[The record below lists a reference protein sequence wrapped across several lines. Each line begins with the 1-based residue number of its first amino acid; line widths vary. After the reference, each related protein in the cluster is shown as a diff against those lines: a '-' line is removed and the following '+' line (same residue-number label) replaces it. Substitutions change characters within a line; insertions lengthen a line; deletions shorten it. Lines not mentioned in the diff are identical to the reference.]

1 MNQAHLE
8 FLASPAW
15 ARWLET
21 ELLPWLLTVGDLGDD
36 LLEIGPGPGLTTDLL
51 RARVRR
57 VTAVELDAALASAL
71 AERMAGTSVEVVHA
85 DATASGLPSDRFSA
99 AACFSMLHHIPTR
112 AEQDRL
118 VAEVYRM
125 LRPGGSFVATDSQDL
140 DVIRAFHEQD
150 IFVPLDPD
158 ELGDRLGSAG
168 FTRIEVSPTDF
179 EIRFS
184 ARKPAPNRHL
194 QKS

>member
-1 MNQAHLE
+1 MNQAHLD

-57 VTAVELDAALASAL
+57 ITAVELDSSLASAL
-71 AERMAGTSVEVVHA
+71 AARMAGTNVDVVHA

-99 AACFSMLHHIPTR
+99 AACFSMLHHIPTP
-112 AEQDRL
+112 ADQDRL
-118 VAEVYRM
+118 FAEVYRV

-140 DVIRAFHEQD
+140 DVIRVFHEQD

-158 ELGDRLGSAG
+158 ELCDRLRSAG
-168 FTRIEVSPTDF
+168 FTTIEVSPTDF

-184 ARKPAPNRHL
+184 ARKPAT
-194 QKS
+194 S